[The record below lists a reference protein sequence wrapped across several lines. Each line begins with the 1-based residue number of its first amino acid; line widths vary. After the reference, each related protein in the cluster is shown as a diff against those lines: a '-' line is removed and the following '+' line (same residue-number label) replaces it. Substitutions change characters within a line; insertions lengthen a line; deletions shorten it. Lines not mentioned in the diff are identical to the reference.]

1 MPVSSIGEIIGLL
14 RRLENETGLNLADM
28 TSVIVGAN
36 DYFRSSYFGILL
48 DTVKDSPLYTEGA
61 AWRELRDLTTYDV
74 IGNGRQRE
82 MGVLE
87 AGGDTVAIGHVLAGI
102 YAGFTGNLY
111 GATVAGSLAQVIV
124 NRQKRL
130 RNAAIQIGASG
141 EWDRSSCPPEYV
153 LREGITPGRH
163 VTRPELLGD
172 IDGFVL
178 GASLPDIVKYDSA
191 LKLSEV
197 FESYYG
203 DGLKELSWEKRASI
217 FKQLSGS
224 EELLASEIKRAC
236 ERIRRKSAAFYEKE
250 DYDEMFEA
258 EAENAVSVF
267 YKTMQI
273 PRGNLAAFP

>member
-1 MPVSSIGEIIGLL
+1 MSSIGDIVGLL
-14 RRLENETGLNLADM
+14 RRLENETGLTLAEM
-28 TSVIVGAN
+28 ASVIVGAN

-82 MGVLE
+82 RGVME
-87 AGGDTVAIGHVLAGI
+87 AGGDAVAIGHVLAGI
-102 YAGFTGNLY
+102 YAGFSGKIY

-124 NRQKRL
+124 NRQKRM
-130 RNAAIQIGASG
+130 RNVAIQMGASG
-141 EWDRSSCPPEYV
+141 AWDRSSCPPEYV
-153 LREGITPGRH
+153 LREVITPGRH
-163 VTRPELLGD
+163 VTRAELLGD

-178 GASLPDIVKYDSA
+178 GTSLPDIAKYDSA
-191 LKLSEV
+191 LKLSQV

-203 DGLKELSWEKRASI
+203 AGSKELVWEKRAGI

-224 EELLASEIKRAC
+224 EDLLASEIKRAC
-236 ERIRRKSAAFYEKE
+236 ESIRRKSAVVYEKE
-250 DYDEMFEA
+250 DYEMFDA

-273 PRGNLAAFP
+273 PRGKLAPFP